1 MTARRFRARI
11 AAIREEAPWPTSL
24 KSLVRSG
31 GLAGGT
37 LLVECVTPGI
47 GHILAAAGCEFA
59 FLDMEH
65 SGFEAETVKAGLR
78 FLEAGGVPAFVRV
91 TSRDTHDIS
100 RIADIGAEGI
110 IVSLVDNGTVAKA
123 AVDALKY
130 PPLGRRGV
138 GLGLSHD
145 NFRTPPTPAA
155 ALQAANERTVLALM
169 IETAEGVENAEAI
182 ASTPGVD
189 LIWVGHFDLSTSLGV
204 AGAVRPSDLPRG
216 HRAHRRRGAEGGD
229 RPRPPGD
236 LGAGGRA
243 GLARRLP
250 HPRLVRRCLADPGR
264 AGGGARRASR
274 DGGEAAPSNG

>member
-1 MTARRFRARI
+1 MPAT
-11 AAIREEAPWPTSL
+11 L

-31 GLAGGT
+31 RLAGGT

-47 GHILAAAGCEFA
+47 GHILAAAGAEFA

-91 TSRDTHDIS
+91 TSRDMHDIS

-138 GLGLSHD
+138 GLSLSHD
-145 NFRTPPTPAA
+145 NFRAPPTPAA
-155 ALQAANERTVLALM
+155 ALQAANDRTVLALM
-169 IETAEGVENAEAI
+169 IETAEGVENADAI

-204 AGAVRPSDLPRG
+204 AGQFDHPRF
-216 HRAHRRRGAEGGD
+216 RDATTRIVA
-229 RPRPPGD
+229 
-236 LGAGGRA
+236 AAKRA
-243 GLARRLP
+243 GIGLGRLVNSVPEAEQAWRDGFRILAWSGDAWLIRDGLAAGLGGLRAMAERLP
-250 HPRLVRRCLADPGR
+250 
-264 AGGGARRASR
+264 
-274 DGGEAAPSNG
+274 PSNG